1 MEDSLGTT
9 DDFAIR
15 LFHSVL
21 FFMFSA
27 ALVELAK
34 SISDHSCSL
43 PTSSS
48 DCLPCSFFFHCA
60 LYYLFAETEHIEAW
74 PNHLSFRFLTKI
86 SSPCTPMTSSYGHRT
101 ENDVVLT
108 SHRRL
113 YDVILVPNAHWAP
126 YSPQRQDLPANHLFC
141 SVDLARKVQTN
152 NDNNSKP

>member
-1 MEDSLGTT
+1 
-9 DDFAIR
+9 
-15 LFHSVL
+15 
-21 FFMFSA
+21 MFSA

-34 SISDHSCSL
+34 SISVHSCSL

-86 SSPCTPMTSSYGHRT
+86 SSPCTPMTSFYGHKT

-108 SHRRL
+108 SMRRD
-113 YDVILVPNAHWAP
+113 DVASTFIRRHFGTKCPLGTIFSAETGSSCEPP
-126 YSPQRQDLPANHLFC
+126 LLFC
-141 SVDLARKVQTN
+141 GPCTQGSDK
-152 NDNNSKP
+152 